1 MTKRTRE
8 LRDKKMRTKTTMVQN
23 VTKKIT
29 GLKIAKNTTGLK
41 SNKRTNGGNV
51 KKY

>member
-1 MTKRTRE
+1 
-8 LRDKKMRTKTTMVQN
+8 MVQN